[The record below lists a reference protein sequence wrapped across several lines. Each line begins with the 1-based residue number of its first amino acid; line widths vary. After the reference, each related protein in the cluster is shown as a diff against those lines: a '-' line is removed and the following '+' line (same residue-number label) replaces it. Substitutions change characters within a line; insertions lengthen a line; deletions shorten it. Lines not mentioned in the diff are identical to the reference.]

1 MDGPRECHTEWR
13 KSDGEREMS
22 YEHPLYV
29 ESKKKPCRWTC
40 LQNRNS
46 RLRKWTY
53 GCRGEG
59 MVRDLGRVMYTLKH
73 LEWIINKGL
82 LYSTWN
88 SAQCYMAAWM
98 GGGSWGRMDAYICMA
113 ESLCCSPET
122 TSTFLI
128 CYTPVRNVFGVK
140 KLKLSCKN
148 KNKESF

>member
-1 MDGPRECHTEWR
+1 
-13 KSDGEREMS
+13 
-22 YEHPLYV
+22 
-29 ESKKKPCRWTC
+29 
-40 LQNRNS
+40 
-46 RLRKWTY
+46 
-53 GCRGEG
+53 

-82 LYSTWN
+82 LYSAWS

-98 GGGSWGRMDAYICMA
+98 GGGSWGRMGACICMA

-128 CYTPVRNVFGVK
+128 CYTPVQNVFGVK

>member
-1 MDGPRECHTEWR
+1 MYDIPYKRNLKRNDTNECKKRKRLIDLENKFMVARGKGNGRE
-13 KSDGEREMS
+13 
-22 YEHPLYV
+22 
-29 ESKKKPCRWTC
+29 
-40 LQNRNS
+40 
-46 RLRKWTY
+46 
-53 GCRGEG
+53 
-59 MVRDLGRVMYTLKH
+59 LGTDMYTLLYLKG
-73 LEWIINKGL
+73 IFNKDL